1 MRRTLLFLTV
11 VLTLGLGGGVLAA
24 SAGVDQELIVS
35 AAASLTNAFGEIGK
49 SFENA
54 HPGTKVIF
62 NFAASGPLLLQIEQG
77 APVDVFAAADQKTMD
92 QAHEKQLIVPDT
104 RRDFTSNELVLIVPL
119 ASKIDLK
126 GSKDLIRPEVA
137 RIALGNPD
145 SVPAGRYAAEAL
157 NMEGLW
163 ETLKPRFIFGNSV
176 RQVLDYVSRGEVD
189 AGFVF
194 ASDAVIAADK
204 VRVIT
209 KVETHQ
215 PIRYP
220 IAMVATTSKRELA
233 QSFIDWVGSTAG
245 RKILER
251 YGFGKP

>member
-1 MRRTLLFLTV
+1 MSRSLLLLTL
-11 VLTLGLGGGVLAA
+11 VLTLGLG
-24 SAGVDQELIVS
+24 AGPPAVFAGADQELIVS

-49 SFENA
+49 SFESA

-92 QAHEKQLIVPDT
+92 QAHEKQLILPDT

-126 GSKDLIRPEVA
+126 GSKDLTRPEVA

-145 SVPAGRYAAEAL
+145 SVPAGRYTAEAL
-157 NMEGLW
+157 NNAALW

-194 ASDAVIAADK
+194 GSDAAIALDK
-204 VRVIT
+204 VRAIA
-209 KVETHQ
+209 KVQTHQ

-220 IAMVATTSKRELA
+220 LAVVATTSKMELA
-233 QSFIDWVGSTAG
+233 QAFVAWVASAAG
-245 RKILER
+245 QQILEW